1 MTERLLQHIWQ
12 FQIFNRSSLLSI
24 EEEQVQIIHP
34 GNFNHNQG
42 PDFLA
47 AKIRVA
53 KTIWVGSIELHI
65 NSSDWKNH
73 KHTADKN
80 YNNVILHVVWHHD
93 VDLKL
98 PFPTLLLQDR
108 VSTMLLAKYEELMHS
123 PLFIPC
129 EKNIKLV
136 SNIILQSWKER
147 LLVERLQT
155 KTQVIFL
162 YLEKSKNHW
171 DETFWWLIA
180 KNFGAKV
187 NSDAFCA
194 MAQSIP
200 ITLLAKHKNQIHQVE
215 AFLFGQ
221 AGLLEGSFTE
231 AYPKSLQKEYAFL
244 KTKYKLRKTH
254 HNMMFRLMRP
264 SNFPTIRLAQLAM
277 LIHKSEHLFSKIK
290 ETYSLKEIKAL
301 LQLTA
306 NDYWHYHYI
315 FDEQTAF
322 KKKNLGKLMI
332 NNILINTVIPVLF
345 AYGLHQKEDK
355 FKNKALQWLE
365 EIKAEVNSITTGF
378 AQLGIPCKTAFDSQA
393 LIQLK
398 NEYCNKKRCLDC
410 SIGNKLLAISP

>member
-12 FQIFNRSSLLSI
+12 FQIFNRSSLFSI

-34 GNFNHNQG
+34 GNYNYNQG

-47 AKIRVA
+47 AKILLD

-108 VSTMLLAKYEELMHS
+108 VSTMLLTKYEELMHS

-129 EKNIKLV
+129 EKNINLV

-155 KTQVIFL
+155 KTQLIFL

-180 KNFGAKV
+180 RNFGAKV
-187 NSDAFCA
+187 NSDAFNA
-194 MAQSIP
+194 MAQSVA

-231 AYPKSLQKEYAFL
+231 AYPKLLQKEYAFL
-244 KTKYKLRKTH
+244 KNKYKLRKTH
-254 HNMMFRLMRP
+254 HSMMFLLMRP

-290 ETYSLKEIKAL
+290 ETNSLKEIKAL

-355 FKNKALQWLE
+355 FKNKALQWLD
-365 EIKAEVNSITTGF
+365 EIQAEVNSITTGF
-378 AQLGIPCKTAFDSQA
+378 AQLGVLNKTAFDSQA

-410 SIGNKLLAISP
+410 SIGNKLLAISY